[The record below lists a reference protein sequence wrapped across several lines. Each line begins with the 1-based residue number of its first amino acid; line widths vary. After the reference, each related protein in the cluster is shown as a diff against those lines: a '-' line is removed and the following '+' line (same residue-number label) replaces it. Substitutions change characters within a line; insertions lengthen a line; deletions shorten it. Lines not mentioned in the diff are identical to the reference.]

1 MPLLEVKNLY
11 TNFYTMD
18 GVVNAVED
26 VSFSVNKAETLGLV
40 GESGCGKSVTSLSI
54 MRLIA
59 TPPGKIEKGEII
71 LNGEDLLK
79 LDEEKMRKIR
89 GNKIS
94 MIFQEPMTSLNPV
107 FTVGFQVS
115 EVLINHL
122 GLKENEAKEKVI
134 ELFHSVGIPD
144 PQRRYNNFPHQMSG
158 GMKQRV
164 MIAMALACN
173 PLLLIAD
180 EPTTALD
187 VTIQAQILELMK
199 DIKKRT
205 NMSILLITHNLAVV
219 AEMADSIAV
228 MYSGRIVEYA
238 SAKEMFQNNLH
249 PYTWGL
255 LHSIPRV
262 DKPKTDEPLP
272 VIEGVVPNPYHMPP
286 GCKFNPRCF
295 NVRDKCR
302 TMEPP
307 LEEVKKGHLVRCWFP
322 VNEKVN

>member
-11 TNFYTMD
+11 TNFYTLD

-26 VSFSVNKAETLGLV
+26 VSFTLNKSETLGLV

-71 LNGEDLLK
+71 FNGEDLLK
-79 LDEEKMRKIR
+79 KSEVNMRRIR

-115 EVLINHL
+115 EVLINHF
-122 GLKENEAKEKVI
+122 GISEREAKERVI

-144 PQRRYNNFPHQMSG
+144 PKRRFNNYPHQMSG

-164 MIAMALACN
+164 MIAMALACD

-199 DIKKRT
+199 DIKKKT
-205 NMSILLITHNLAVV
+205 DMSILLITHNLAVV
-219 AEMADSIAV
+219 AEMVDAIAV
-228 MYSGRIVEYA
+228 MYAGRIVEYA
-238 SAKEMFQNNLH
+238 GVKEIFNKHLH

-262 DKPKTDEPLP
+262 DKPKTAEPLP
-272 VIEGVVPNPYHMPP
+272 IIEGVVPNPYHMPM

-295 NVRDKCR
+295 NVRDKCKM
-302 TMEPP
+302 TEPP
-307 LEEVKKGHLVRCWFP
+307 LKEIEKGHLVRCWFP
-322 VNEKVN
+322 LVEKVN